1 MIRGAWMY
9 PREDDAVLKIC
20 CAPRQNDKPCA
31 DSERAQKWRMSLAS
45 LLFFTV
51 LLSDHLWLCAGAK
64 LRSKD
69 RSLAMQTPWGDASQ
83 RAFQPHFLLTGDQQS
98 QEGRCEIFLSNL
110 TKFAAP
116 IPYCTGARGHFDLDS
131 ACTKLYSLQR
141 LLGSFPSVPL
151 RPPPSSSS
159 SSSSSASFFSS
170 SSSKINFL
178 KAYFRNFNLSFCDTY
193 TIWDL
198 LLGMADPD
206 SLDCSLDNLMVD
218 FVAAAA
224 GALDGKAC
232 SSCVQAYQRLD
243 QHAQEKYE
251 EFDLLLE
258 KYLQSEEYSV
268 RSCIRDCKAVYKA
281 WLCSEYFNVT
291 QQQCRH
297 RIPCKQYCLEVQTR
311 CPFVLPDNDELIYGG
326 LPGFICTGLLENQLS
341 NEEAKCCDVQWDSCD
356 HPPDS
361 NYNASPK
368 STESESFH
376 YHRHDPHLHH
386 HQQHHYHLYH
396 HHQYHQP
403 HPPSLL
409 PVSAGSR
416 LSNSKIRLCVLV
428 LMLLHTMVSF
438 SSVHSS
444 EGTASRG
451 LSLEALPAMDES
463 ITRDE

>member
-9 PREDDAVLKIC
+9 PRGGAGGGAVC
-20 CAPRQNDKPCA
+20 CAPRRSDKPVA
-31 DSERAQKWRMSLAS
+31 DPERAQKWRLSLAS

-64 LRSKD
+64 LRARE
-69 RSLAMQTPWGDASQ
+69 RSGAGRPRGRTP
-83 RAFQPHFLLTGDQQS
+83 RALQEPPAGSCEAFLGN
-98 QEGRCEIFLSNL
+98 LSRAPGPAPCP
-110 TKFAAP
+110 AAR
-116 IPYCTGARGHFDLDS
+116 ADLDS
-131 ACTKLYSLQR
+131 ACARLHSLQR
-141 LLGSFPSVPL
+141 LLGSFAGVPL
-151 RPPPSSSS
+151 RSPPATALFSSPSS
-159 SSSSSASFFSS
+159 
-170 SSSKINFL
+170 KRNFL
-178 KAYFRNFNLSFCDTY
+178 QAYFRNFNLSFCDTY

-198 LLGMADPD
+198 LREMGGPD
-206 SLDCSLDNLMVD
+206 SLDCSMENLMVD
-218 FVAAAA
+218 LVAAAA
-224 GALDGKAC
+224 GALGGEAC

-258 KYLQSEEYSV
+258 KYLQSDEYSV

-326 LPGFICTGLLENQLS
+326 LPGFICTGLLESQLPE
-341 NEEAKCCDVQWDSCD
+341 EEAKCCEVQWDSCD

-361 NYNASPK
+361 SSDTSPK
-368 STESESFH
+368 STASESLH
-376 YHRHDPHLHH
+376 YHHHDPHLHH
-386 HQQHHYHLYH
+386 QRQNHYHLYH
-396 HHQYHQP
+396 HHQYH
-403 HPPSLL
+403 HSPSLL

-416 LSNSKIRLCVLV
+416 LGSSRIRLCVLV

-438 SSVHSS
+438 SSVHS
-444 EGTASRG
+444 GGGG
-451 LSLEALPAMDES
+451 LGPEALPSLDES
-463 ITRDE
+463 VARDE